1 MDFIPMS
8 LESVPESSGQPGA
21 NVQNPVRPLSASGR
35 LRLLSEQDRRKEP
48 RTRSSPSKDGM
59 LDSRIRWFQSSHVPR
74 FQCPALPQFLVS
86 APAVESRPAQ
96 FCRPEIPT
104 ALSSR
109 HSRGRWHKFCVWSG
123 WSRR

>member
-59 LDSRIRWFQSSHVPR
+59 LDSRIR
-74 FQCPALPQFLVS
+74 
-86 APAVESRPAQ
+86 
-96 FCRPEIPT
+96 
-104 ALSSR
+104 
-109 HSRGRWHKFCVWSG
+109 
-123 WSRR
+123 